1 MHTLAMSAIFNL
13 LCLWHLLFAERW
25 DVEMFPFSHGTLDTV
40 KSQGSICKIYAIHT
54 SHGKERVFR
63 VYWSLSRRLLN
74 FLDYLSVFFFLFKM
88 QVITKIY

>member
-40 KSQGSICKIYAIHT
+40 KSQGSIRLSKIYAIHT
-54 SHGKERVFR
+54 HLMERNVF
-63 VYWSLSRRLLN
+63 SMCIGRLADICLT
-74 FLDYLSVFFFLFKM
+74 SW
-88 QVITKIY
+88 TT